1 MWNNYWY
8 GVKGAEIMKRPEF
21 NGTVKDKRREHK
33 TFGGYVVEYLYGA
46 TDADGNPVE
55 PREGADDGHGR
66 WYGID
71 CNG

>member
-8 GVKGAEIMKRPEF
+8 GVKGAEIMKKPEF

-46 TDADGNPVE
+46 TDADGYPVE
-55 PREGADDGHGR
+55 PREGADDG
-66 WYGID
+66 
-71 CNG
+71 N